1 MGAGGGRGRAGQAQ
15 GCLWGPVRAKIGGS
29 VSLQPPNAHTWGL
42 RAPYRADLDECAL
55 REDRCSLRADCLN
68 APGSYRCVCR
78 HGFTGDGF
86 SCDGESG
93 EGPERDSHLSLDPQ
107 VLTAVSGLPDLPRS
121 LPTPHAGVLERMHL
135 QPVGPQARPSVTGGG
150 CLLPQTLDARSLW
163 MWGAGTL
170 AYFPGPSTWVLRH
183 QVPCLPELG
192 SEFPVLL
199 ACSLEPWVTTK
210 GLTGATCPLCV
221 GPGQLAPSPLPLG
234 VPQTGTN
241 VLRTWTSARTG
252 SASMPPAGTAAS
264 VRWASAPQRTT
275 APAGVRPGAAGL
287 GDAAGGPRGAAG
299 AGCQVRWADLGS
311 PQMWTSVFSG
321 TSACSGAART
331 CPECSAVCAVAAM
344 SWTAVG
350 ATAQVGGQPGCGCG
364 RAPGSLPPCPQTSS
378 RMSCS
383 GGACL
388 TPHHQQ
394 HPN

>member
-1 MGAGGGRGRAGQAQ
+1 MASPGTASPVTVRAGRGPRGTAI
-15 GCLWGPVRAKIGGS
+15 CPWIP
-29 VSLQPPNAHTWGL
+29 
-42 RAPYRADLDECAL
+42 
-55 REDRCSLRADCLN
+55 RCSQRSVGFLTYPDPCPHHTLGCWRGCTFSPWAHR
-68 APGSYRCVCR
+68 PG
-78 HGFTGDGF
+78 
-86 SCDGESG
+86 
-93 EGPERDSHLSLDPQ
+93 PASL
-107 VLTAVSGLPDLPRS
+107 
-121 LPTPHAGVLERMHL
+121 
-135 QPVGPQARPSVTGGG
+135 GGG

-364 RAPGSLPPCPQTSS
+364 RAPGSLPPCPRTSS

-394 HPN
+394 HPH